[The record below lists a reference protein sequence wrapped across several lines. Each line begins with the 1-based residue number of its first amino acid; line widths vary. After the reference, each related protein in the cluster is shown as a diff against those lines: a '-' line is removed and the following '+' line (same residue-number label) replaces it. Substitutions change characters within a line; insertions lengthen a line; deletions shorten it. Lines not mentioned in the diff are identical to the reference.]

1 MLTDFLF
8 EGELICRMTRCEF
21 ACKWSAYALCIFLLL
36 FVRSLLPRSLTPWG
50 VLPFFP
56 PVLLACVVSL
66 EPPRSATVFALV
78 FGVVCDLFFSA
89 SLPCLYTLA
98 FPISAL
104 LTAYFSSFTLQ
115 NRFLR
120 ALFGTVLTFLITDA
134 LRMLA
139 LTLRVQ
145 PSFSSMLFLTVRETA
160 VSIPLLLCF
169 PLFVRVHR
177 AFTL

>member
-36 FVRSLLPRSLTPWG
+36 FASSLLPDSLTPWG

-56 PVLLACVVSL
+56 PVLLACVASL
-66 EPPRSATVFALV
+66 EPLHSAAIFGVV
-78 FGVVCDLFFSA
+78 FGVICDLFFSA

-98 FPISAL
+98 FSVSAL
-104 LTAYFSSFTLQ
+104 LTAYLSPSVLPD
-115 NRFLR
+115 RFLR
-120 ALFGTVLTFLITDA
+120 ALFGTVLTFLITDT
-134 LRMLA
+134 LRMPALA
-139 LTLRVQ
+139 IRVQ

-160 VSIPLLLCF
+160 VSLPFLLCF
-169 PLFVRVHR
+169 PLFARIYR
-177 AFTL
+177 FFTL